1 MCSFEVCSSLIL
13 RNKNDPFL
21 SHLITC
27 DEKWI
32 LYDNC
37 KRTGQWLDKNEAPKL
52 KLIPKNVMVTVWWSA
67 VGAIHYKF
75 MKLEE
80 TINSESYCQVLE
92 EMYQKLSQK
101 MPALTLQKLNELGY
115 ETLPYPAY
123 SSDLASTD
131 FHFFKHLDN
140 FLTEKI
146 FRNDEDIK
154 TAFEVFI
161 ESRTPDFYANGI
173 NKLVSR
179 WQQCVDSN
187 GSYFE

>member
-1 MCSFEVCSSLIL
+1 
-13 RNKNDPFL
+13 
-21 SHLITC
+21 
-27 DEKWI
+27 
-32 LYDNC
+32 
-37 KRTGQWLDKNEAPKL
+37 
-52 KLIPKNVMVTVWWSA
+52 
-67 VGAIHYKF
+67 
-75 MKLEE
+75 MKPGE

-92 EMYQKLSQK
+92 EMHQKLSQK
-101 MPALTLQKLNELGY
+101 MPTLVNRKGPILLHDNSKSHVSKKILQKLNELGY

-140 FLTEKI
+140 FLTKKI

-154 TAFEVFI
+154 TDFEAFI

-179 WQQCVDSN
+179 CNNV
-187 GSYFE
+187 